1 MKNQQNVGEYTIHGM
16 VWDFI
21 TPILWLVF
29 WGIPGRSWEG
39 TLSGVINTSLPGRKL
54 QRAVGP
60 VGRKWGDTGLGI
72 FMETCD
78 FRKPVSMKTGDG
90 PFPKTILLIG
100 SELLHHLGCV

>member
-1 MKNQQNVGEYTIHGM
+1 M
-16 VWDFI
+16 VWYG
-21 TPILWLVF
+21 ILLLQFCGWFFGVYL
-29 WGIPGRSWEG
+29 GDPGRVL
-39 TLSGVINTSLPGRKL
+39 LSGVINTSLPGRKL